1 MFELILE
8 MHEKVSNIQADV
20 SGIRSSLEGVQ
31 ASEDVQ
37 NKEIKW
43 LSKQVNI
50 AKGIGILLTI
60 LAGIVVKAFTS

>member
-1 MFELILE
+1 MTN
-8 MHEKVSNIQADV
+8 EKLSERVSNIQADV
-20 SGIRSSLEGVQ
+20 SGIKASLEGVQ
-31 ASEDVQ
+31 ASEETQ

-50 AKGIGILLTI
+50 AKGVGLLLTI